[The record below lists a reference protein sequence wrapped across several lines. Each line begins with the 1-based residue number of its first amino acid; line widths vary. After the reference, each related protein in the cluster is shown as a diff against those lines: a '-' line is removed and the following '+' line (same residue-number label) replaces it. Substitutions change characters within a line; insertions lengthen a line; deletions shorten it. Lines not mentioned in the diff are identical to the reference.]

1 MISISGRCSLYLN
14 KRPESGS
21 GFISA
26 SCQKATSRPQRKR
39 PITAPPD
46 GTFVSGSFVARSEP
60 FTVPF
65 IPVMPGLVGDDFEVA
80 RGAPTTMLDHILF
93 L

>member
-1 MISISGRCSLYLN
+1 MPRLRLRWAWRALTSLW
-14 KRPESGS
+14 
-21 GFISA
+21 
-26 SCQKATSRPQRKR
+26 QKFATAELEKHYTARIKNRQQATSG
-39 PITAPPD
+39 A
-46 GTFVSGSFVARSEP
+46 FVARSEP
-60 FTVPF
+60 FIVPF

>member
-1 MISISGRCSLYLN
+1 VPEHGIPFILVDAPQAAVSSLPAPISN
-14 KRPESGS
+14 
-21 GFISA
+21 
-26 SCQKATSRPQRKR
+26 QRR
-39 PITAPPD
+39 
-46 GTFVSGSFVARSEP
+46 EP
-60 FTVPF
+60 FIVPS